1 MSQSVPTRRS
11 SDLKEPVTVLLIGRD
26 QYKTTGPFTDESA
39 LRWNDTYPGIR
50 ILVDDKGL
58 PLDTIHSTKGLEADT
73 VIIHS
78 LQAGYYGFPNAMED
92 DPLLRLIRPDKEA
105 YLYAEERRLFY
116 VALTRAKRKA
126 TNGRATCRDR
136 VVQQV

>member
-1 MSQSVPTRRS
+1 MRISDWSSDVCS
-11 SDLKEPVTVLLIGRD
+11 SDL
-26 QYKTTGPFTDESA
+26 
-39 LRWNDTYPGIR
+39 
-50 ILVDDKGL
+50 L

-126 TNGRATCRDR
+126 ILLSSEERQSRFVIELINDDKDNAITFDESEEKPKT
-136 VVQQV
+136 